1 MKSGVEPQRLAA
13 AVAIGGAAFFLLFGY
28 EAVRSASTSLFV
40 GHYGAG
46 ALPWVMALSPVG
58 TGVMLYGYGL
68 SLTRLGARRT
78 LVATSL
84 VSAAI
89 LALCWASLTVA
100 GGPAS
105 ALLYVLREGYIVLI
119 IEQYWSFINSTLQPA
134 EAKRVNGPICGIAS
148 VGAILGGL
156 TVGRVA
162 PILGTEPLVLITAVT
177 LLPAAALGLYAY
189 RLGGTPRG
197 EQEAGARHGALAL
210 DLFKKHRLLIHIG
223 LLILLTQTVSTVLDL
238 CFNGFLA
245 QAIPVQDERT
255 AYLGDFYAMLNG
267 GAFFMQFLLTPLILQ
282 RVQLRHVHMGIPLVH
297 AVAAVFV
304 IIEPRLFTAAA
315 AYVIFKTFD
324 YSLFRA
330 AKEMLYMPLPFDARY
345 RAKEVI
351 DAFGYRASKGV
362 TSALVVVAGWVVGPV
377 PTIAFPIM
385 ALLAAGGW
393 QQVAQRATRS
403 AGAMDREGEDGLPD
417 A

>member
-1 MKSGVEPQRLAA
+1 MEGIRLRYGVEPARLAA

-40 GHYGAG
+40 AHYGADG
-46 ALPWVMALSPVG
+46 LPWVMALSPVG
-58 TGVMLYGYGL
+58 TAAMLYGYGL

-78 LVATSL
+78 LTATSL
-84 VSAAI
+84 VSATT
-89 LALCWASLTVA
+89 LALCW
-100 GGPAS
+100 GGLALADGVLHGPVS

-119 IEQYWSFINSTLQPA
+119 IEQYWSFINSTLRPT
-134 EAKRVNGPICGIAS
+134 EAKRVNGPICGLAS

-162 PILGTEPLVLITAVT
+162 PILGTAPLVLITAIS

-197 EQEAGARHGALAL
+197 EQEGGAKHGALAL
-210 DLFKKHRLLIHIG
+210 DLFARHRVLVHLG
-223 LLILLTQTVSTVLDL
+223 LLIVLTQTLSTVLDL

-245 QAIPVQDERT
+245 EAIPGQDERT
-255 AYLGDFYAMLNG
+255 AYLGDFYALLNG
-267 GAFFMQFLLTPLILQ
+267 GAFFMQFLVTPLILQ
-282 RVQLRHVHMGIPLVH
+282 RVQLRHIHLGIPLIH

-304 IIEPRLFTAAA
+304 IFDPRLFTAAA
-315 AYVIFKTFD
+315 AYVIFKSLD

-330 AKEMLYMPLPFDARY
+330 AKEMLYMPLPYDARY

-362 TSALVVVAGWVVGPV
+362 TAGLVGGISLAVEVLPAVAYPV
-377 PTIAFPIM
+377 T
-385 ALLAAGGW
+385 ALLAACGW
-393 QQVAQRATRS
+393 QQVAQRATRN
-403 AGAMDREGEDGLPD
+403 D
-417 A
+417 

>member
-1 MKSGVEPQRLAA
+1 MSNTPEPRRLAA
-13 AVAIGGAAFFLLFGY
+13 AVAIGAAAFFLLFGY
-28 EAVRSASTSLFV
+28 EAVRSASTSLFI

-58 TGVMLYGYGL
+58 TAAMLYGYGL

-78 LVATSL
+78 LAATSL
-84 VSAAI
+84 VSALI
-89 LALCWASLTVA
+89 LALCWAGLSVA
-100 GGPAS
+100 SGPAS

-119 IEQYWSFINSTLQPA
+119 IEQYWSFINSTLKPD

-156 TVGRVA
+156 TVGHLA
-162 PILGTEPLVLITAVT
+162 PILGTEPLVLMTAISLV
-177 LLPAAALGLYAY
+177 AAAFLGLYAY

-197 EQEAGARHGALAL
+197 EEVGGARHGALAL
-210 DLFKKHRLLIHIG
+210 DLFARHRVLVHVG

-245 QAIPVQDERT
+245 DAIPAQDART
-255 AYLGDFYAMLNG
+255 AYLGNFYAMLNG
-267 GAFFMQFLLTPLILQ
+267 GAFFMQFLVTPLVLQ
-282 RVQLRHVHMGIPLVH
+282 HVRLRYVHMGIPLVH
-297 AVAAVFV
+297 AAAAIFV
-304 IIEPRLFTAAA
+304 ILEPRLFTAAA

-330 AKEMLYMPLPFDARY
+330 AKELLYMPLPYDARY

-362 TSALVVVAGWVVGPV
+362 TSGLVGIVSWGAGSLPVITYPVV
-377 PTIAFPIM
+377 
-385 ALLAAGGW
+385 ALLATFGW
-393 QQVAQRATRS
+393 HHVAHRATR
-403 AGAMDREGEDGLPD
+403 ADDQDTPQG
-417 A
+417 